1 MTNAELREFCENNNT
16 DNVEAFLFELNEL
29 LERHKAVFIASDN
42 DLKVVVRGQS
52 AEVCRNI
59 QNREYSLAI
68 IQKT

>member
-1 MTNAELREFCENNNT
+1 MSDPNNT

-42 DLKVVVRGQS
+42 DLKVAVRGQN

-59 QNREYSLAI
+59 RNREFSLGI
-68 IQKT
+68 IQKSS